1 MAGNKKGNIFKRL
14 GKGAKDVLAE
24 LKKVVWPTKEKLK
37 STSAVVL
44 LVIVFFA
51 VFLTLIGSGGRWLL
65 DKVGFYDSVATTT
78 ESETSLPD
86 ATTPDDTEESTDGSA
101 DSSVTSESA
110 ETSESSEA

>member
-1 MAGNKKGNIFKRL
+1 MANKKGNIFKRM
-14 GKGAKDVLAE
+14 GKGAKDVVAE

-65 DKVGFYDSVATTT
+65 EKVGFYDAEETTVSQISDESTSDTSATT
-78 ESETSLPD
+78 EST
-86 ATTPDDTEESTDGSA
+86 A
-101 DSSVTSESA
+101 DSSESTTDTTA
-110 ETSESSEA
+110 ASSEA